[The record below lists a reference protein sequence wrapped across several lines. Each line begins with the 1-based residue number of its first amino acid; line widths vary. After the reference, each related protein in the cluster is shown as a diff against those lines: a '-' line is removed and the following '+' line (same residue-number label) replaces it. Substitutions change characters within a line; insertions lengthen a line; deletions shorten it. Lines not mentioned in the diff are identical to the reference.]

1 VTKYKADSA
10 QTQYV
15 QGALANYGYRE
26 VGASTGTPIILL
38 QRYRGT
44 IDDWDPALLEELS
57 KTRRVVVLDNVGIGS
72 SDGVAPDSVAAMAEG
87 VADFVKA
94 QKYGKVDI
102 LGWSMG
108 GFVAQVLALDH
119 ADIVNKVVVAGSG
132 PGEPSVRPTEDPK
145 SVEIRQKVDLT
156 VDDIIYIFFAHTETG
171 KAAAGEVLSRFFHHE
186 SGQVLTVKQE
196 SWEQQAKAI
205 QSWNSGQKSAW
216 ARLGEIEVPI
226 LVANGSHDVMEPS
239 IQSFEMARKLKSA
252 VTTFYSDS
260 GHAFLFQYPEKFA
273 KQVVDFYAS

>member
-1 VTKYKADSA
+1 MTKYKADSA
-10 QTQYV
+10 RTQYV

-26 VGASTGTPIILL
+26 IGETTGTPIILL

-44 IDDWDPALLEELS
+44 IDDWDPALIEELS
-57 KTRRVVVLDNVGIGS
+57 KDRRVIVFDNVGIGS
-72 SDGVAPDSVAAMAEG
+72 SDGVAPDTIAAMAEG
-87 VADFVKA
+87 VADFVSA

-102 LGWSMG
+102 VGWSMG

-145 SVEIRQKVDLT
+145 SVEIRQKVEPS
-156 VDDIIYIFFAHTETG
+156 VDDIIYIFFSHTETG
-171 KAAAGEVLSRFFHHE
+171 KAAAGQVLSRFFHHD
-186 SGQVLTVKQE
+186 SGEVLTVKQA

-205 QSWNSGQKSAW
+205 QGWNSGQNSAW
-216 ARLGEIEVPI
+216 ARLSEIEVPV
-226 LVANGSHDVMEPS
+226 LVANGSHDIMEPS
-239 IQSFEMARKLKSA
+239 IQSFEMARKLKGA

-273 KQVVDFYAS
+273 RKVTDFFAS